1 MLLPLFGLGL
11 EVLTAK
17 DGGNAENA
25 GRSFRP

>member
-1 MLLPLFGLGL
+1 MLFILKELGL